1 MSVPSGNS
9 PSPSGILNLFF
20 SAIERFAYRRSLLV
34 IAVALVLA
42 LLSVWVT
49 AEKLTFKTGRG
60 DLVAKGLPY
69 VERYE
74 NYRAQFEDLDGMVV
88 VVEGETSASMADFAE
103 ALAVKLQAKSHLF
116 SEVVYKIDTRYFRS
130 RFLLYLDQE
139 ELATLAGKLEN
150 HQGFLESVNDAPG
163 LHSLLSSIN
172 AEISSG
178 MVDSLLTDFLGGDD
192 EKEGNDAGDLNLL
205 IRLLEEMTRS
215 LTGETGYR
223 SPWQALFTG
232 GGDSLREKG
241 YMVSENGDLLF
252 MLVVPNEDE
261 TSFTGYKDAVAQ
273 ARQYIAE
280 TKKDFPGITVGLTG
294 EDVISSDE
302 MLTTQADI
310 ETASKIAL
318 TGVALLLIIAYK
330 GVVKPLLAVFCLLL
344 ALCWTMGFT
353 TLTIGHLNILS
364 VVFTTILIGLGIDF
378 GIHILE
384 RFKEERLNGH
394 AILEA
399 LQKTVQGTGR
409 GNFSGAITTAMAFG
423 AMVLTDFIG
432 IVELG
437 WIAGWGILFC
447 MIAMLLVLPALITL
461 EEKWRKPHYVRDVQ
475 EVQEKSKTAK
485 SGLWVDKLFDH
496 YYLIIGLCTVLVL
509 IASVSLKDLSFD
521 YNLLNL
527 QAKGTEAVQYEM
539 KILESAGRSA
549 WSAAMLADSLEEV
562 QQKER
567 QLAALPTV
575 ARFESISVVVSKH
588 QEENLHFIQENL
600 APLLQELAVEPE
612 DVDFSFKTLNKSLKR
627 IQFKLQG
634 RDEGGDPLDPV
645 RVARNRLRNFLAEN
659 KNVEPGLATS
669 RLEKFSTLLFADYRD
684 LIEELKANAEPQPV
698 KLEELPPKLR
708 ARYISKKGKYV
719 IHVFPSVDIWDQDER
734 QKYLNDLRSV
744 DPNVTGTAVH
754 MFESTRMMTEGYV
767 NGGIYAMTAI
777 IIYLFFMFRNLRTV
791 FFVLL
796 PVLVGSIWTV
806 GVMDLIGLKL
816 NMANMV
822 ILPLILGIGVV
833 NGIHITHRYREE
845 EDKHASVLGKSTG
858 QAVVLSSFTTM
869 IGFGSMMVADHSGV
883 YSLGLVLTLGVFNC
897 LIASIT
903 FLPAL
908 LKLSTAKNWKV

>member
-1 MSVPSGNS
+1 MAHFPRRFA
-9 PSPSGILNLFF
+9 GILNRFF
-20 SAIERFAYRRSLLV
+20 FVIERFAYRRSLLV
-34 IAVALVLA
+34 ISVSLVLA
-42 LLSVWVT
+42 ILSLWVT
-49 AEKLTFKTGRG
+49 AQKLTFKTGRG

-69 VERYE
+69 VEQYK
-74 NYRAQFEDLDGMVV
+74 NYREQFEDLEGMVV
-88 VVEGETSASMADFAE
+88 VVEGKNPADMAGFAE
-103 ALAVKLQAKSHLF
+103 ALAIKLQAQSHLF
-116 SEVVYKIDTRYFRS
+116 SQVVYKIDTHYFRS
-130 RFLLYLDQE
+130 RFLLYLNQD
-139 ELATLAGKLEN
+139 ELQSLTRKLVD
-150 HQGFLESVNDAPG
+150 HQGFLESVNGAPG
-163 LHSLLSSIN
+163 LHTLLSSIN

-192 EKEGNDAGDLNLL
+192 EEETADAGGLSLL
-205 IRLLEEMTRS
+205 IRLLEEMTRH
-215 LTGETGYR
+215 LMGETGYR

-232 GGDSLREKG
+232 SGDSLREKG
-241 YMVSENGDLLF
+241 YMVSENDDLLF
-252 MLVVPNEDE
+252 ILVVPNEDE
-261 TSFTGYKDAVAQ
+261 TSFTGYKDAVAL

-280 TKKDFPGITVGLTG
+280 TQKDFPDITVGLTG
-294 EDVISSDE
+294 EEVISSDE
-302 MLTTQADI
+302 MVTTQADV

-318 TGVALLLIIAYK
+318 TGVALLFIIAYR

-344 ALCWTMGFT
+344 ALCWTIGFT

-364 VVFTTILIGLGIDF
+364 IVFTTILIGLGIDF

-384 RFKEERLNGH
+384 RYKEERLKGNE
-394 AILEA
+394 ILEA

-447 MIAMLLVLPALITL
+447 MVAMLLVLPALITL
-461 EEKWRKPHYVRDVQ
+461 EEKWRKPSYAQGVRG
-475 EVQEKSKTAK
+475 KSATPKQK
-485 SGLWVDKLFDH
+485 QWIDKLFDH

-509 IASVSLKDLSFD
+509 IASVSLKDLRFD

-562 QQKER
+562 QQKEL
-567 QLAALPTV
+567 QLKALPTV
-575 ARFESISVVVSKH
+575 ARFESISVVIPEH
-588 QEENLHFIQENL
+588 QEENLLTIRKDL
-600 APLLQELAVEPE
+600 APLLKELEVEPE
-612 DVDFSFKTLNKSLKR
+612 DVAFSLKALNKTLKR

-634 RDEGGDPLDPV
+634 REEGGDSLDPV
-645 RVARNRLRNFLAEN
+645 RVAGNRLRNFLE
-659 KNVEPGLATS
+659 KSQKIEQGLAES
-669 RLEKFSTLLFADYRD
+669 RLENFSTLLFTDYRD
-684 LIEELKANAEPQPV
+684 LMDELKANAEPRLV
-698 KLEELPPKLR
+698 RLEEIPPKLR
-708 ARYISKKGKYV
+708 ERYISKKGKYV
-719 IHVFPSVDIWDQDER
+719 IHIYPSVDIWDLDER
-734 QKYLNDLRSV
+734 RKYLNDLRSV

-754 MFESTRMMTEGYV
+754 MFESTRLMTEGYV
-767 NGGIYAMTAI
+767 KGGLYAMTAI
-777 IIYLFFMFRNLRTV
+777 IFYVFFMFRNVRTV

-796 PVLVGSIWTV
+796 PVLAGSIWTV
-806 GVMDLIGLKL
+806 GVMELIGLKL
-816 NMANMV
+816 NMANLV
-822 ILPLILGIGVV
+822 ILPLILGVGVV

-869 IGFGSMMVADHSGV
+869 IGFGSLMVADHSGV
-883 YSLGLVLTLGVFNC
+883 CSLGLVLTIGVFNC

-908 LKLSTAKNWKV
+908 LKLSTAKNWRV

>member
-1 MSVPSGNS
+1 MAHFPRRFA
-9 PSPSGILNLFF
+9 GILNRFF
-20 SAIERFAYRRSLLV
+20 FVIERFAYRRSLLV
-34 IAVALVLA
+34 ISVSLVLA
-42 LLSVWVT
+42 ILSLWVT
-49 AEKLTFKTGRG
+49 AQKLTFKTGRG

-69 VERYE
+69 VEQYK
-74 NYRAQFEDLDGMVV
+74 NYREQFEDLEGMVV
-88 VVEGETSASMADFAE
+88 VVEGKNPADMAGFAE
-103 ALAVKLQAKSHLF
+103 ALAIKLQAQSHLF
-116 SEVVYKIDTRYFRS
+116 SQVVYKIDTHYFRS
-130 RFLLYLDQE
+130 RFLLYLNQD
-139 ELATLAGKLEN
+139 ELQSLTRKLVD
-150 HQGFLESVNDAPG
+150 HQGFLESVNGAPG
-163 LHSLLSSIN
+163 LHTLLSSIN

-192 EKEGNDAGDLNLL
+192 EEETADAGGLSLL
-205 IRLLEEMTRS
+205 IRLLEEMTRH
-215 LTGETGYR
+215 LMGETGYR

-232 GGDSLREKG
+232 SGDSLREKG
-241 YMVSENGDLLF
+241 YMVSENDDLLF
-252 MLVVPNEDE
+252 ILVVPNEDE
-261 TSFTGYKDAVAQ
+261 TSFTGYKDAVAL

-280 TKKDFPGITVGLTG
+280 TQKDFPDITVGLTG
-294 EDVISSDE
+294 EEVISSDE
-302 MLTTQADI
+302 MVTTQADV

-318 TGVALLLIIAYK
+318 TGVALLFIIAYR

-344 ALCWTMGFT
+344 ALCWTIGFT

-364 VVFTTILIGLGIDF
+364 IVFTTILIGLGIDF

-384 RFKEERLNGH
+384 RYKEERLKGNE
-394 AILEA
+394 ILEA

-447 MIAMLLVLPALITL
+447 MVAMLLVLPALITL
-461 EEKWRKPHYVRDVQ
+461 EEKWRKPHYA
-475 EVQEKSKTAK
+475 QEKTATPK
-485 SGLWVDKLFDH
+485 QKQWVDKLFDH

-509 IASVSLKDLSFD
+509 IASVSLKDLRFD

-562 QQKER
+562 QQKEL
-567 QLAALPTV
+567 QLKALPTV
-575 ARFESISVVVSKH
+575 ARFESISVVIPEH
-588 QEENLHFIQENL
+588 QEENLLTIRKDL
-600 APLLQELAVEPE
+600 APLLKELEVEPE
-612 DVDFSFKTLNKSLKR
+612 DVAFSLKALNKTLKR

-634 RDEGGDPLDPV
+634 REEGGDPLDPV
-645 RVARNRLRNFLAEN
+645 RVAGNRLRNFLE
-659 KNVEPGLATS
+659 KSQKIEQGLAES
-669 RLEKFSTLLFADYRD
+669 RLENFSALLFTDYRD
-684 LIEELKANAEPQPV
+684 LMDELKANAEPRLV
-698 KLEELPPKLR
+698 RLEEIPQKLR
-708 ARYISKKGKYV
+708 ERYISKKGKYV
-719 IHVFPSVDIWDQDER
+719 IHIYPSVDIWDLDER
-734 QKYLNDLRSV
+734 RKYLNDLRSV

-754 MFESTRMMTEGYV
+754 MFESTRLMTEGYV
-767 NGGIYAMTAI
+767 KGGLYAMTAI
-777 IIYLFFMFRNLRTV
+777 VIYLFFMFRNARTV

-796 PVLVGSIWTV
+796 PVLAGSIWTV
-806 GVMDLIGLKL
+806 GVMELIGLKL
-816 NMANMV
+816 NMANLV
-822 ILPLILGIGVV
+822 ILPLILGVGVV

-869 IGFGSMMVADHSGV
+869 IGFGSLMVADHSGV
-883 YSLGLVLTLGVFNC
+883 FSLGLVLTIGVFNC

-908 LKLSTAKNWKV
+908 LKLSTAKNWRV

>member
-1 MSVPSGNS
+1 MAHFPRRFA
-9 PSPSGILNLFF
+9 GILNRFF
-20 SAIERFAYRRSLLV
+20 FVIERFAYRRSLLV
-34 IAVALVLA
+34 ISVSLVLA
-42 LLSVWVT
+42 ILSLWVT
-49 AEKLTFKTGRG
+49 AQKLTFKTGRG

-69 VERYE
+69 VEQYK
-74 NYRAQFEDLDGMVV
+74 NYREQFEDLEGMVV
-88 VVEGETSASMADFAE
+88 VVEGKNPADMAGFAE
-103 ALAVKLQAKSHLF
+103 ALAIKLQAQSHLF
-116 SEVVYKIDTRYFRS
+116 SQVVYKIDTHYFRS
-130 RFLLYLDQE
+130 RFLLYLNQD
-139 ELATLAGKLEN
+139 ELQSLTRKLVD
-150 HQGFLESVNDAPG
+150 HQGFLESVNGAPG
-163 LHSLLSSIN
+163 LHTLLSSIN

-192 EKEGNDAGDLNLL
+192 EEETADAGGLSLL
-205 IRLLEEMTRS
+205 IRLLEEMTRH
-215 LTGETGYR
+215 LMGETGYR

-232 GGDSLREKG
+232 SGDSLREKG
-241 YMVSENGDLLF
+241 YMVSENDDLLF
-252 MLVVPNEDE
+252 ILVVPNEDE
-261 TSFTGYKDAVAQ
+261 TSFTGYKDAVAL

-280 TKKDFPGITVGLTG
+280 TQKDFPDITVGLTG
-294 EDVISSDE
+294 EEVISSDE
-302 MLTTQADI
+302 MVTTQADV

-318 TGVALLLIIAYK
+318 TGVALLFIIAYR

-344 ALCWTMGFT
+344 ALCWTIGFT

-364 VVFTTILIGLGIDF
+364 IVFTTILIGLGIDF

-384 RFKEERLNGH
+384 RYKEERLKGNE
-394 AILEA
+394 ILEA

-447 MIAMLLVLPALITL
+447 MVAMLLVLPALITL
-461 EEKWRKPHYVRDVQ
+461 EEKWRKPSYAQGVRG
-475 EVQEKSKTAK
+475 KSATPKQK
-485 SGLWVDKLFDH
+485 QWVDKLFDH

-509 IASVSLKDLSFD
+509 IASVSLKDLRFD

-562 QQKER
+562 QQKEL
-567 QLAALPTV
+567 QLKALPTV
-575 ARFESISVVVSKH
+575 ARFESISVVIPEH
-588 QEENLHFIQENL
+588 QEENLLTIRKDL
-600 APLLQELAVEPE
+600 APLLKELEVEPE
-612 DVDFSFKTLNKSLKR
+612 DVAFSLKALNKTLKR

-634 RDEGGDPLDPV
+634 REEGGDSLDPV
-645 RVARNRLRNFLAEN
+645 RVAGNRLRNFLE
-659 KNVEPGLATS
+659 KSQKIEQGLAES
-669 RLEKFSTLLFADYRD
+669 RLENFSTLLFTDYRD
-684 LIEELKANAEPQPV
+684 LMDELKANAEPRLV
-698 KLEELPPKLR
+698 RLEEIPPKLR
-708 ARYISKKGKYV
+708 ERYISKKGKYV
-719 IHVFPSVDIWDQDER
+719 IHIYPSVDIWDLDER
-734 QKYLNDLRSV
+734 RKYLNDLRSV

-754 MFESTRMMTEGYV
+754 MFESTRLMTEGYV
-767 NGGIYAMTAI
+767 KGGLYAMTAI
-777 IIYLFFMFRNLRTV
+777 IIYLFFLFRNARTV

-796 PVLVGSIWTV
+796 PVLAGSIWTV
-806 GVMDLIGLKL
+806 GVMELIGLKL
-816 NMANMV
+816 NMANLV
-822 ILPLILGIGVV
+822 ILPLILGVGVV

-869 IGFGSMMVADHSGV
+869 IGFGSLMVADHSGV
-883 YSLGLVLTLGVFNC
+883 FSLGLVLTIGVFNC

-908 LKLSTAKNWKV
+908 LKLSTAKNWRV

>member
-1 MSVPSGNS
+1 MSS
-9 PSPSGILNLFF
+9 PSTSGILNRFF
-20 SAIERFAYRRSLLV
+20 FVIERFAYRRSLLV
-34 IAVALVLA
+34 ISVSLVLA
-42 LLSVWVT
+42 ILSLWVT

-69 VERYE
+69 VEQYK
-74 NYRAQFEDLDGMVV
+74 NYREQFEDLEGMVV
-88 VVEGETSASMADFAE
+88 VVEGKNPADMAGFAE
-103 ALAVKLQAKSHLF
+103 ALAIKLRTQSHLF
-116 SEVVYKIDTRYFRS
+116 SQVVYKIDTRYFRS
-130 RFLLYLDQE
+130 RFLLYLNQD
-139 ELATLAGKLEN
+139 ELQSLTRKLMD

-163 LHSLLSSIN
+163 LHTLLSSIN

-192 EKEGNDAGDLNLL
+192 EEETADAGDLNLL
-205 IRLLEEMTRS
+205 IRLLEEMTRH
-215 LTGETGYR
+215 LMGETDYR
-223 SPWQALFTG
+223 SPWQTLFTG
-232 GGDSLREKG
+232 GPDSLREEG
-241 YMVSENGDLLF
+241 YMVSENEDLLF
-252 MLVVPNEDE
+252 ILVVPNEDE
-261 TSFTGYKDAVAQ
+261 TSFTGYKDAVAL

-280 TKKDFPGITVGLTG
+280 TKKDFPDITVGLTG
-294 EDVISSDE
+294 EEVISSDE
-302 MLTTQADI
+302 MVTTQADV

-318 TGVALLLIIAYK
+318 TGVALLFIIAYR

-364 VVFTTILIGLGIDF
+364 IVFTTILIGLGIDF

-384 RFKEERLNGH
+384 RYKEERLRGNE
-394 AILEA
+394 ILSA
-399 LQKTVQGTGR
+399 LQKTLQGTGR

-447 MIAMLLVLPALITL
+447 MVAMLLVLPALVTL
-461 EEKWRKPHYVRDVQ
+461 EEKWRKLSYA
-475 EVQEKSKTAK
+475 QEKTATP
-485 SGLWVDKLFDH
+485 GQTGWADKLFDH
-496 YYLIIGLCTVLVL
+496 YYFIIGVCTVLVL
-509 IASVSLKDLSFD
+509 IASVSLKDLRFD

-549 WSAAMLADSLEEV
+549 WSAAMLADSLKEVEE
-562 QQKER
+562 KEL
-567 QLAALPTV
+567 QLKALPTV
-575 ARFESISVVVSKH
+575 ARFESISVVIPEH
-588 QEENLHFIQENL
+588 QEENLRTIREDL
-600 APLLQELAVEPE
+600 APLLKELEVEPE
-612 DVDFSFKTLNKSLKR
+612 DVAFSLKSLNKTLKR

-634 RDEGGDPLDPV
+634 REEGGDSPDPV
-645 RVARNRLRNFLAEN
+645 QVAGNRLRNFIE
-659 KNVEPGLATS
+659 KSQQIEPGLATS
-669 RLEKFSTLLFADYRD
+669 RLEKFSALLFADYRN
-684 LIEELKANAEPQPV
+684 LMSELKANADPQSV
-698 KLEELPPKLR
+698 RLEEIPQKLR
-708 ARYISKKGKYV
+708 ERYISQKGKYV
-719 IHVFPSVDIWDQDER
+719 IHIYPSVDIWDLDER
-734 QKYLNDLRSV
+734 RTYLNDLRSV

-754 MFESTRMMTEGYV
+754 MFESTRLMTEGYV
-767 NGGIYAMTAI
+767 KGGLYAMTAI

-796 PVLVGSIWTV
+796 PVLAGSIWTV
-806 GVMDLIGLKL
+806 GVMELIGLKL

-845 EDKHASVLGKSTG
+845 EDKRASVLGKSTG
-858 QAVVLSSFTTM
+858 QAVLLSSLTTM

-883 YSLGLVLTLGVFNC
+883 FSLGLVLTIGVFNC
-897 LIASIT
+897 LIASVT

-908 LKLSTAKNWKV
+908 LKLSTAKGWRV

>member
-1 MSVPSGNS
+1 MAHFPRRFA
-9 PSPSGILNLFF
+9 GILNRFF
-20 SAIERFAYRRSLLV
+20 FVIERFAYRRSLLV
-34 IAVALVLA
+34 ISVSLVLA
-42 LLSVWVT
+42 ILSLWVT
-49 AEKLTFKTGRG
+49 AQKLTFKTGRG

-69 VERYE
+69 VEQYK
-74 NYRAQFEDLDGMVV
+74 NYREQFEDLEGMVV
-88 VVEGETSASMADFAE
+88 VVEGKNPADMAGFAE
-103 ALAVKLQAKSHLF
+103 ALAIKLQAQSHLF
-116 SEVVYKIDTRYFRS
+116 SQVVYKIDTHYFRS
-130 RFLLYLDQE
+130 RFLLYLNQD
-139 ELATLAGKLEN
+139 ELQSLTRKLVD
-150 HQGFLESVNDAPG
+150 HQGFLESVNGAPG
-163 LHSLLSSIN
+163 LHTLLSSIN

-192 EKEGNDAGDLNLL
+192 EEETADAGGLSLL
-205 IRLLEEMTRS
+205 IRLLEEMTQH
-215 LTGETGYR
+215 LMGETGYR

-232 GGDSLREKG
+232 SGDSLREKG
-241 YMVSENGDLLF
+241 YMVSENDDLLF
-252 MLVVPNEDE
+252 ILVVPNEDE
-261 TSFTGYKDAVAQ
+261 TSFTGYKDAVAL

-280 TKKDFPGITVGLTG
+280 TQKDFPDITVGLTG
-294 EDVISSDE
+294 EEVISSDE
-302 MLTTQADI
+302 MVTTQADV

-318 TGVALLLIIAYK
+318 TGVALLFIIAYR

-344 ALCWTMGFT
+344 ALCWTIGFT

-364 VVFTTILIGLGIDF
+364 IVFTTILIGLGIDF

-384 RFKEERLNGH
+384 RYKEERLKGNE
-394 AILEA
+394 ILEA

-447 MIAMLLVLPALITL
+447 MVAMLLVLPALITL
-461 EEKWRKPHYVRDVQ
+461 EEKWRKPSYAQGVRG
-475 EVQEKSKTAK
+475 KSATPKQK
-485 SGLWVDKLFDH
+485 QWVDKLFDH

-509 IASVSLKDLSFD
+509 IASVSLKDLRFD

-562 QQKER
+562 QQKEL
-567 QLAALPTV
+567 QLKALPTV
-575 ARFESISVVVSKH
+575 ARFESISVVIPGH
-588 QEENLHFIQENL
+588 QEENLLTIRKDL
-600 APLLQELAVEPE
+600 APLLKELEVEPE
-612 DVDFSFKTLNKSLKR
+612 DVAFSLKALNKTLKR

-634 RDEGGDPLDPV
+634 REEGGDSLDPV
-645 RVARNRLRNFLAEN
+645 RVAGNRLRNFLE
-659 KNVEPGLATS
+659 KSQKIEQGLAES
-669 RLEKFSTLLFADYRD
+669 RLENFSTLLFTDYRD
-684 LIEELKANAEPQPV
+684 LMDELKANAEPRLV
-698 KLEELPPKLR
+698 RLEEIPPKLR
-708 ARYISKKGKYV
+708 ERYISKKGKYV
-719 IHVFPSVDIWDQDER
+719 IHIYPSVDIWDLDER
-734 QKYLNDLRSV
+734 RKYLNDLRSV

-754 MFESTRMMTEGYV
+754 MFESTRLMTEGYV
-767 NGGIYAMTAI
+767 KGGLYAMTAI
-777 IIYLFFMFRNLRTV
+777 IIYLFFLFRNARTV

-796 PVLVGSIWTV
+796 PVLAGSIWTV
-806 GVMDLIGLKL
+806 GVMELIGLKL
-816 NMANMV
+816 NMANLV
-822 ILPLILGIGVV
+822 ILPLILGVGVV

-869 IGFGSMMVADHSGV
+869 IGFGSLMVADHSGV
-883 YSLGLVLTLGVFNC
+883 CSLGLVLTIGVFNC

-908 LKLSTAKNWKV
+908 LKLSTAKNWRV